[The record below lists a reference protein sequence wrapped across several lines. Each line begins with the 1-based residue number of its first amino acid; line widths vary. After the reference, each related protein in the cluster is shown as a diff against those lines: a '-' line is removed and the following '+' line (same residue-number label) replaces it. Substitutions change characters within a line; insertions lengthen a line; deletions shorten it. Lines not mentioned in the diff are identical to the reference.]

1 MATQSLIVHESIKDK
16 LLSLIRAHVGTVK
29 ASKDLSEGTKLRGLF
44 KPEAAQRVK
53 DCVDEA
59 LAKGAKIAAGE
70 YGFDGN
76 VVQPLLLEGVTS
88 DMRIYK

>member
-1 MATQSLIVHESIKDK
+1 MATQSLIVHESVKDK
-16 LLSLIRAHVGTVK
+16 LLSLIKAHVTTVK
-29 ASKDLSEGTKLRGLF
+29 ASKDLAAGTKLRGLF

-53 DCVDEA
+53 DCVDDA
-59 LAKGAKIAAGE
+59 LAKGATVAAGE